1 MGKCSPDKRKRAA
14 GPVRGGGIARGM
26 AGMGD
31 VMMLERKG
39 VKC

>member
-14 GPVRGGGIARGM
+14 GPMGGGGIAGGM